1 MKKFLFALSVLLV
14 LLSCAVNA
22 APSLTVTVANYR
34 ITLGGHEM
42 LLDDPLINVNGQTYI
57 PLKVI
62 RNFDHAYRW
71 DGVTRTVVITENP
84 PLIGGA
90 R

>member
-1 MKKFLFALSVLLV
+1 MKEFLLALVVVLV
-14 LLSCAVNA
+14 LLSCAANA

-34 ITLGGHEM
+34 ITLGGHGMVME
-42 LLDDPLINVNGQTYI
+42 DPLINVNGQTYI

-71 DGVTRTVVITENP
+71 DGATRTVVITENP